1 LLGFSCFVGG
11 VFAAKDMRTTV
22 LVSRLNNR
30 RQWLRGAIGHAVMV
44 LAAAVVPARAQDVPP
59 GPLVWSA
66 PAPGFEVVELPVL
79 EGGREV
85 DKLHL
90 ARIDP
95 ALFKFEVH
103 TAPEA
108 ARELGD
114 WMKVTGAVLIVN
126 GSYFARDGQPAT
138 PVVSRG
144 QGMGPKAY
152 GTKHGAFVVGASG
165 PAVLDLSKRR
175 WQDAFRGATE
185 AMVSFPILIGADGKS
200 RAANSDPTRLANR
213 SFIGQD
219 GNGRIIIGTTQTGS
233 FSLDRFAVFLGGAG
247 LGLVRALNL
256 DGGPPA
262 CQAASIGT
270 FRRSICSNSETSSD
284 AGQLRVLGQ
293 LFGQRPWGL
302 PIVLAVF
309 PK

>member
-1 LLGFSCFVGG
+1 MALGLLAAGGDGGRAEDGEALPSAGPVVWSRPAEGLEVAEVAAVAGG
-11 VFAAKDMRTTV
+11 VTV
-22 LVSRLNNR
+22 
-30 RQWLRGAIGHAVMV
+30 
-44 LAAAVVPARAQDVPP
+44 DT
-59 GPLVWSA
+59 
-66 PAPGFEVVELPVL
+66 
-79 EGGREV
+79 
-85 DKLHL
+85 LHV

-95 ALFKFEVH
+95 AKFKFEVH

-108 ARELGD
+108 ARDLGG
-114 WMKVTGAVLIVN
+114 WMQVTGAVLVIN

-138 PVVSRG
+138 PVISRG
-144 QGMGPKAY
+144 RAMGPKAY
-152 GTKHGAFVVGASG
+152 GTKHGAFVVGAAG
-165 PAVLDLSKRR
+165 PAVLDLGKRR

-185 AMVSFPILIGADGKS
+185 AMVSFPMLVGADGQS
-200 RAANSDPTRLANR
+200 RAQRSDPMRLANR

-219 GNGRIIIGTTQTGS
+219 SQGRIIVGTTQGGR
-233 FSLDRFAVFLGGAG
+233 FSLDKFAVFLAAAD

-262 CQAASIGT
+262 CQAIKAGT
-270 FRRSICSNSETSSD
+270 YRRSVCANAETASD